1 MSNEMAPVDLPADGP
16 LDAFLEAVSESL
28 TDGYGELGGLVPL
41 CFVVKAD
48 GESYIIGVPFTGH
61 DSDDADEHIA
71 AWMRQH
77 FKEREV
83 IRYAYA
89 VEASY
94 SSHGRDSEFVSIE
107 AADFSGAVCGVRKII
122 RPKNGKPYLGPLKT
136 ITSLG
141 FFHGTLLP
149 ERGRLH

>member
-28 TDGYGELGGLVPL
+28 TDGYRELGGLVPL

-48 GESYIIGVPFTGH
+48 GESFVIGVPFTGH

-71 AWMRQH
+71 AWVRQH

-94 SSHGRDSEFVSIE
+94 SSRGGTQSSCRSKPRTTAVPSAVFAKSSGRRTANPISD
-107 AADFSGAVCGVRKII
+107 
-122 RPKNGKPYLGPLKT
+122 
-136 ITSLG
+136 
-141 FFHGTLLP
+141 H
-149 ERGRLH
+149 